1 MYIVGSNNFRASNS
15 LASSLTYYAGVQRA
29 TPSLFACLFVCF
41 IFIHSVRRLLL
52 LKAKQSKPHDQ
63 PQLFDSPINGSALRR
78 VGQEGPEALHHHQV
92 QRELDRGRARQVPR
106 SSSAVSL
113 FFCSFNFVALSC
125 R

>member
-1 MYIVGSNNFRASNS
+1 MYFVGSNNFRASNS
-15 LASSLTYYAGVQRA
+15 LASSLTYTQESSAPHLRFLLV
-29 TPSLFACLFVCF
+29 CLFH
-41 IFIHSVRRLLL
+41 IHSFIQSDVYCFS
-52 LKAKQSKPHDQ
+52 KQSKPHDQ

-113 FFCSFNFVALSC
+113 FFFCSFNFQGLEFV
-125 R
+125 